1 MTSPLLRALMD
12 VGPSRHLCV
21 DGPRVARIRTALLA
35 FLAVTCLAGSAAA
48 MTLREAY
55 ERSGPRDGYDKY
67 LALQTGVTYTGGLVI
82 GPILSPIKHHLL
94 GPPGCDVRIE
104 GNGAVLDLEGQQL
117 CISYCRNRLDIDD
130 CVVLNGNI
138 RFRGINTADTIAIPQ
153 GSVRHVTFWRPQD
166 YAVRLQGSG
175 EGILLEWNLTV
186 DPIDTG
192 YDWIYTTGISNS
204 WLPTGTSYALS
215 GQSGWYGTP
224 MVRHNWTYLSD
235 PRENELPLRHFSL
248 LCEYG

>member
-1 MTSPLLRALMD
+1 LVSFTGHRPAR
-12 VGPSRHLCV
+12 SRL
-21 DGPRVARIRTALLA
+21 PWLPTALQAA
-35 FLAVTCLAGSAAA
+35 FAWIALAGAASA

-55 ERSGPRDGYDKY
+55 ESAGPRDGYDKY
-67 LALQTGVTYTGGLVI
+67 LELQTGVTYTGGLVI

-94 GPPGCDVRIE
+94 GPPGEDVRIE
-104 GNGAVLDLEGQQL
+104 GNGAILDLEGQQL
-117 CISYCRNRLDIDD
+117 CISYCANRLDVDD

-138 RFRGINTADTIAIPQ
+138 RFRGINVADTVAIPQ

-175 EGILLEWNLTV
+175 DGILLEWNLSV

-215 GQSGWYGTP
+215 GQTGFYGTP
-224 MVRHNWTYLSD
+224 VVQCNWTYLSN
-235 PRENELPLRHFSL
+235 PRENAAPLRHFSW